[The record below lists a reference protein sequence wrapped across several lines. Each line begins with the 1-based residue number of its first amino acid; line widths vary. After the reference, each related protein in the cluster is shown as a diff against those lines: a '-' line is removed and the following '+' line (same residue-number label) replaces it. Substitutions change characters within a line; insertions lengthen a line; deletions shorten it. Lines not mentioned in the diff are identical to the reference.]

1 MPFLYLATSVF
12 LLFDSVFVGSFRKA
26 LAPVNGRIV
35 DVLVGVFLAITL
47 GSSSNHENDF
57 CSYPGYPDCT
67 TECRQLSR
75 DEMPDE
81 HYAHRKW

>member
-12 LLFDSVFVGSFRKA
+12 LLFDSIFVGGFRNA

-47 GSSSNHENDF
+47 GKLF
-57 CSYPGYPDCT
+57 
-67 TECRQLSR
+67 
-75 DEMPDE
+75 
-81 HYAHRKW
+81 

>member
-1 MPFLYLATSVF
+1 MPFLYLATSFF

-47 GSSSNHENDF
+47 GKF
-57 CSYPGYPDCT
+57 
-67 TECRQLSR
+67 L
-75 DEMPDE
+75 
-81 HYAHRKW
+81 

>member
-12 LLFDSVFVGSFRKA
+12 LLFDSIFVGGFRKA

-47 GSSSNHENDF
+47 GKLF
-57 CSYPGYPDCT
+57 
-67 TECRQLSR
+67 
-75 DEMPDE
+75 
-81 HYAHRKW
+81 